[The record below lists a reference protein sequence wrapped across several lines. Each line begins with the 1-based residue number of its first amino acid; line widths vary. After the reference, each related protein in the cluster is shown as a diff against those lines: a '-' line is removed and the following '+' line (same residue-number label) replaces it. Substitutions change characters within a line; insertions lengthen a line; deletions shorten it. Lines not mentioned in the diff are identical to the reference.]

1 MVNLSNSSLQL
12 GLYEVCGLLFDYI
25 IFYALNNKRKFYLSD
40 IIFFFITFPILFIFE
55 DYGMPLSL
63 LATIL
68 EILAFWLFYKK
79 EFDSLQ
85 ILSTSLLTNFLSL
98 AIDSIMQELETYKL
112 FSFSFFDASFYLFII
127 LTLAWGLYHFS
138 FSKFL
143 TKINSFSLI
152 ILILVSFISLL
163 LVENFSKSTVLIF
176 LFLQLIF
183 LIFLFRYYQKKETA
197 QQLQKEN
204 KNLDIYLQTLKIE
217 QNKLRVFKHD
227 YQDLLKSLNHYANL
241 NDLKSILSQL
251 EIYSNKQIS
260 TNQLNISEL
269 NNISNPYLKS
279 LIIEKYNQI
288 YKAKISY
295 SFECLVPIK
304 IPNSINIFDL
314 LRIIGIGY
322 NNAVEESMELQK
334 NNLKPEIKAMI
345 YQVNP
350 NELEFT
356 IRNKTSSY
364 SSSNKIE
371 ASGFT
376 TKKNHTGLGL
386 ANVVQIKQ
394 KYDNLSFHHS
404 IKNGWFTFTITI
416 FND

>member
-1 MVNLSNSSLQL
+1 MVKLASDWLEI
-12 GLYEVCGLLFDYI
+12 GAYELCGLLFDYI

-40 IIFFFITFPILFIFE
+40 IIFFFVTFPILFILQDF
-55 DYGMPLSL
+55 GMPVTLIV
-63 LATIL
+63 TIL
-68 EILAFWLFYKK
+68 EVLSFWLFYKK
-79 EFDSLQ
+79 SFGSLQ
-85 ILSTSLLTNFLSL
+85 ALTTIALTNFISL
-98 AIDSIMQELETYKL
+98 AVDSILSELEDYKIFPFPY
-112 FSFSFFDASFYLFII
+112 FSIFFYLLVIFI
-127 LTLAWGLYHFS
+127 LAWVIYHFN
-138 FSKFL
+138 FTKFL
-143 TKINSFSLI
+143 TKNNDYYLLSLI
-152 ILILVSFISLL
+152 IFSFVTLL
-163 LVENFSKSTVLIF
+163 LAENFSKSTVLIF
-176 LFLQLIF
+176 ILFQFIF
-183 LIFLFRYYQKKETA
+183 LIFLLRYYQKKEAT
-197 QQLQKEN
+197 QQLEREN
-204 KNLDIYLQTLKIE
+204 RNLEIYLQTLKIE
-217 QNKLRVFKHD
+217 QNKLRAFKHD

-295 SFECLVPIK
+295 SFECLALIK
-304 IPNSINIFDL
+304 IPDSINIFDL

-322 NNAVEESMELQK
+322 NNAIEESIELQK

-356 IRNKTSSY
+356 IKNKIYSY
-364 SSSNKIE
+364 SSSNQIE
-371 ASGFT
+371 TSGFT